1 MASTQGNAGINDKLR
16 ELQGSDPVLGPF
28 FRTLNTFA
36 MRTIEEFYYDSPDM
50 EVPILSLDKD
60 LRSRRACLILK
71 DGSMLTNRINLNPF
85 VLKTGVEAAEYLA
98 HEIVHV
104 WQVHVGRPCVRNFHG
119 KEFHQ
124 RMRRYGIMTT
134 GKGGRHTGY
143 IDDTWEQWMMENSDL
158 DFGAVLPGADKKP
171 LRQLIKHE
179 CPGCGATF
187 RSRRALSAICGNC
200 EISFE
205 IPTANLEGLYNE
217 GTAKPK
223 G

>member
-1 MASTQGNAGINDKLR
+1 MASTHGNAGINERLR
-16 ELQGSDPVLGPF
+16 ELQASDPVLGPF
-28 FRTLNTFA
+28 FQTLNAFA
-36 MRTIEEFYYDSPDM
+36 ERTIDQFYYDSPDM

-71 DGSMLTNRINLNPF
+71 DGSMLENRINLNPF

-119 KEFHQ
+119 KEFHR

-171 LRQLIKHE
+171 LRQLVKHE
-179 CPGCGATF
+179 CPSCQATF
-187 RSRRALSAICGNC
+187 RSRKELAATCTDCDLP
-200 EISFE
+200 FE
-205 IPTANLEGLYNE
+205 IVA
-217 GTAKPK
+217 AKAR
-223 G
+223 GSID